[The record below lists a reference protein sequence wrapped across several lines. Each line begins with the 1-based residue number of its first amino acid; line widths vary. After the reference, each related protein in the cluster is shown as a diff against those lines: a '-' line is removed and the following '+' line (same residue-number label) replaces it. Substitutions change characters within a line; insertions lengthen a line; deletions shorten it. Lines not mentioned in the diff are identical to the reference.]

1 MFQFT
6 SFASSAYLYSAD
18 DVIVLTMTGSPIQ
31 ISPDQRL
38 FGNSPKLIAA
48 CHVFLR
54 LLMPRHPPL
63 ALNSL
68 ATKLLTQSVTLLF
81 NTLLIFS
88 RTLLSLRMRE
98 YPFLTKTYI
107 YIRIVKEQSLNQLK
121 PPYRPHGNMNVST
134 DYLKKHT

>member
-6 SFASSAYLYSAD
+6 SFASSAYLYSTD
-18 DVIVLTMTGSPIQ
+18 DVIVLTMTGFPIQ

-54 LLMPRHPPL
+54 LLMPRHPPI

-68 ATKLLTQSVTLLF
+68 ATKLLTQSVTLCF
-81 NTLLIFS
+81 NTLLIF
-88 RTLLSLRMRE
+88 
-98 YPFLTKTYI
+98 
-107 YIRIVKEQSLNQLK
+107 
-121 PPYRPHGNMNVST
+121 
-134 DYLKKHT
+134 

>member
-6 SFASSAYLYSAD
+6 SFASSAYLYSTD

-48 CHVFLR
+48 YHVFRR

-68 ATKLLTQSVTLLF
+68 ATKQLTQSVSLYF
-81 NTLLIFS
+81 YTLLIGM
-88 RTLLSLRMRE
+88 RTSYHAQTPFYLFFLLK
-98 YPFLTKTYI
+98 LTFGLSKNK
-107 YIRIVKEQSLNQLK
+107 VL
-121 PPYRPHGNMNVST
+121 T
-134 DYLKKHT
+134 DSNTLTA

>member
-6 SFASSAYLYSAD
+6 SFASSAYLYSTD
-18 DVIVLTMTGSPIQ
+18 DVIVLSMTGFPIQ
-31 ISPDQRL
+31 KSPDQRL

-68 ATKLLTQSVTLLF
+68 ATKQLTQSFTLFF
-81 NTLLIFS
+81 NTLLIFL
-88 RTLLSLRMRE
+88 RTHIDTSMRKN
-98 YPFLTKTYI
+98 PFY
-107 YIRIVKEQSLNQLK
+107 
-121 PPYRPHGNMNVST
+121 
-134 DYLKKHT
+134 